1 MIAEDT
7 FEIQNQLGMHA
18 RPSASFVKIAN
29 KYNSEIRV
37 EYDDTIVDGKS
48 IIGLMLLGAG
58 IGSKI
63 KITANGEDA
72 QVAMEEL
79 GELINCGFNEV

>member
-29 KYNSEIRV
+29 KYMSDIRI
-37 EYDDTIVDGKS
+37 EYDDVIVNGKS
-48 IIGLMLLGAG
+48 IIGLILLGASH
-58 IGSKI
+58 GSKI
-63 KITANGEDA
+63 KITTDGDDA

-79 GELINCGFNEV
+79 GELVNCGFNEV